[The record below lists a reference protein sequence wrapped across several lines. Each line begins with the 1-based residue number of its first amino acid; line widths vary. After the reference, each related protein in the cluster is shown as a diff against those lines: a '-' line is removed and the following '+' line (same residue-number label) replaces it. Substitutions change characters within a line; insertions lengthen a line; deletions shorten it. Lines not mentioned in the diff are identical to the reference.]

1 MDVWDIAVYLIWSLL
16 GMGLL
21 FFGLVIMAGYIMGEI
36 YEEMIAEAE
45 REVGS

>member
-1 MDVWDIAVYLIWSLL
+1 MDIWDVAVYLAWSLL

-21 FFGLVIMAGYIMGEI
+21 FSGWMIIAGYIMGKVDED
-36 YEEMIAEAE
+36 MMAEAE